1 MCAKR
6 LLVIAGPQCSG
17 KSTLIQSL
25 GVGEESFL
33 SVGQR
38 PKRFALRE
46 WAHAVNMD
54 LLRGL
59 PETSRF
65 SGSQAL
71 EFGDPS
77 SWKALSASDL
87 ASVQMQK
94 RDPGFSLST
103 YIARR
108 LQELHID
115 RLVLHYGIVSPWRH
129 LGESGGY
136 EADERLDTLDLFDQ
150 TTFVTVWA
158 NPELLRNR
166 LKRRIAKVLESVALG
181 QVPPLCG
188 LRRAYRLGLLRRLSK
203 SVPGL
208 LHRYDLW
215 FQFCDTH
222 EPKAHWIVDNSGVP
236 KWFPR
241 SSWSEL
247 RGRVMDSLASG
258 T

>member
-1 MCAKR
+1 MSAKC
-6 LLVIAGPQCSG
+6 LLVVAGPQCSG

-25 GVGEESFL
+25 GVAEEYLL
-33 SVGQR
+33 SARQG
-38 PKRFALRE
+38 PKGLARRE
-46 WAHAVNMD
+46 WVHAVNVG

-65 SGSQAL
+65 SWSQAL

-77 SWKALSASDL
+77 SYKFLSASDL
-87 ASVQMQK
+87 AFVRMQK
-94 RDPGFSLST
+94 RDPGFSLSR
-103 YIARR
+103 YISRR

-115 RLVLHYGIVSPWRH
+115 RLVLHYGILSPWRH
-129 LGESGGY
+129 LGASGGY

-181 QVPPLCG
+181 QAPPLRG

-203 SVPGL
+203 NVPQL
-208 LHRYDLW
+208 LHRYDVW
-215 FQFCDTH
+215 FKFCDTRD
-222 EPKAHWIVDNSGVP
+222 PKAHWIVDNSSVP
-236 KWFPR
+236 ELFPR
-241 SSWSEL
+241 SRWSEL
-247 RGRVMDSLASG
+247 RSRVMDSLASG